1 MARLI
6 VRKKEKGGKNRAA
19 LRTAVAVASGLAFA
33 AVSVACIA
41 ALYAKSLTDVR
52 YLEEDDEYTED

>member
-1 MARLI
+1 MARMI
-6 VRKKEKGGKNRAA
+6 VRKKEKNDKDRAA

-41 ALYAKSLTDVR
+41 ALYARSLTNVR

>member
-6 VRKKEKGGKNRAA
+6 VRKKEKDGKNRTA

-41 ALYAKSLTDVR
+41 ALYAKSLTNVR

>member
-6 VRKKEKGGKNRAA
+6 VRKKEKGGKNRVA

-41 ALYAKSLTDVR
+41 ALYAKSLTNVR